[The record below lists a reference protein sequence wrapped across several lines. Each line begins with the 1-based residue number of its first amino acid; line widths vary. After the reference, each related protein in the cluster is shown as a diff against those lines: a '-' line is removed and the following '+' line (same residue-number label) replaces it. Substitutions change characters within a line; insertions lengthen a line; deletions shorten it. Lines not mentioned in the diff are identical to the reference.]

1 MKKTLPVV
9 MLCMLP
15 LSAVIFLFYC
25 LETYNSIVHN
35 DSGFFVCLYSVFMF
49 IVSLIIWLK
58 NKSYNK
64 CLTFVFAVATA
75 VLCAVFYFGNKI
87 PFCVECE
94 HVTAE
99 DLGFLIHWIAPI
111 DAQ

>member
-9 MLCMLP
+9 ILCMLP

-49 IVSLIIWLK
+49 IVSLIIWIK
-58 NKSYNK
+58 N
-64 CLTFVFAVATA
+64 
-75 VLCAVFYFGNKI
+75 
-87 PFCVECE
+87 
-94 HVTAE
+94 TAE

>member
-9 MLCMLP
+9 ILCILP
-15 LSAVIFLFYC
+15 LSVVIFLFHC

-35 DSGFFVCLYSVFMF
+35 DSGFFVCLYSVFML

-64 CLTFVFAVATA
+64 CLTFVFIVSTA

-87 PFCVECE
+87 PFCVECD

-99 DLGFLIHWIAPI
+99 DLGLLIHWIAPI